1 MTNKSP
7 KRFSRLPR
15 TPTPSNRRGIQER
28 DGKLYA
34 TSTATERAR
43 ATA

>member
-1 MTNKSP
+1 MAVQRHISAG
-7 KRFSRLPR
+7 R
-15 TPTPSNRRGIQER
+15 IQER
-28 DGKLYA
+28 DGKFYA

>member
-1 MTNKSP
+1 MSEIAVQ
-7 KRFSRLPR
+7 
-15 TPTPSNRRGIQER
+15 RRIREGRIQER

-34 TSTATERAR
+34 ASTATEQAH